1 MAGVKSLL
9 AITIAALTIAA
20 LGLLA
25 FASPASARDYDCS
38 DFSTQ
43 AQAQKYLLKGDPYR
57 LDSNS
62 DGVACESLPC
72 PCSTARPGGKPP
84 PPPKE
89 VRFSGRVV
97 NVVDGD
103 TIDVRRTGRGIVRIR
118 ILGIDTP
125 EVYGGVECGGRN
137 ASALMKRLARGRLR
151 VVTDPR
157 QPKRDRYG
165 RLLAYVSRDG
175 ADLGRV
181 MVSKGRAKVYVVGS
195 RFSRFASYKRA
206 ERIARLD
213 SRGTWGTCGSI

>member
-1 MAGVKSLL
+1 MKPVTTILL
-9 AITIAALTIAA
+9 MFGTVLAV
-20 LGLLA
+20 LLI
-25 FASPASARDYDCS
+25 ASPAAARDYDCP

-43 AQAQKYLLKGDPYR
+43 AQAQRYLLTGDPYR

-84 PPPKE
+84 PPPKQ
-89 VRFSGRVV
+89 VRFSGRVID
-97 NVVDGD
+97 VVDGD
-103 TIDVRRTGRGIVRIR
+103 TIDVRRPGRGIVRIR

-137 ASALMKRLARGRLR
+137 ASALMKRLARGR
-151 VVTDPR
+151 VGVATDPK

-165 RLLAYVSRDG
+165 RLLAYVSRNG

-181 MVSKGRAKVYVVGS
+181 MVRKGRARVYVVGS
-195 RFSRFASYKRA
+195 RFSRYRPYIRTQ
-206 ERIARLD
+206 RIARAD
-213 SRGTWGTCGSI
+213 SRGSWGTCGRI